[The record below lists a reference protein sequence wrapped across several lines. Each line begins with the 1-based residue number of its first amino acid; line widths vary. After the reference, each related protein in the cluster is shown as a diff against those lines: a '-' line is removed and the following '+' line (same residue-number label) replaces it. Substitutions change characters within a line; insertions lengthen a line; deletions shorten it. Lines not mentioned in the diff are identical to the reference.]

1 MRLLCG
7 MIAASMVT
15 LSFSA
20 YSQIVTFNSPISW
33 VTQRNDSITV
43 RCQIDTAQLKGKNEK
58 DKNEKGKKDQVK
70 SAPVKKEFVL
80 TVSQVNE
87 KQQKKQLAKKTF
99 PVTDYSGEFAMG
111 PVGTVLAGGYSYLR
125 IDWAIPGTDNKGY
138 ISPIGVVALDKLAPA
153 PLAKVA
159 KAKDGA
165 DAAGVAGALKD
176 ADFQSVGP
184 DKYALAWNKDALYIV
199 LVKQQKPAAGAIR
212 FAIDGKN
219 GKNAFLSF
227 ADRVVS
233 YQASNDSLAGTHYS
247 RGFSGDTLKY
257 DVKPWPN
264 EMKKTTVGDKIVI
277 SVPWFDSGIIPFGD
291 RKFAIGIVTFDEKNK
306 PVAAY
311 PTKAD
316 FYLPGTWGD
325 FELSK

>member
-1 MRLLCG
+1 MRQMCG
-7 MIAASMVT
+7 MIAVSMVA

-58 DKNEKGKKDQVK
+58 GKKEQG
-70 SAPVKKEFVL
+70 KKEFTI

-87 KQQKKQLAKKTF
+87 KLQKKQLAKKTF

-111 PVGTVLAGGYSYLR
+111 PVGTVLTGGYSYLK

-138 ISPIGVVALDKLAPA
+138 ISPVGVVALDKLAPA
-153 PLAKVA
+153 SVVKVA
-159 KAKDGA
+159 KVQDGA
-165 DAAGVAGALKD
+165 DAAGVAGALKET
-176 ADFQSVGP
+176 DFQSVGQE
-184 DKYALAWNKDALYIV
+184 KYALAWNKNALYIV
-199 LVKQQKPAAGAIR
+199 LAKQQKPSAGVIR
-212 FAIDGKN
+212 FALDGKN

-227 ADRVVS
+227 ADRVVT
-233 YQASNDSLAGTHYS
+233 YKASNDSLAGAHYS
-247 RGFSGDTLKY
+247 HTLSGDTLKY

-264 EMKKTTVGDKIVI
+264 EMKKTTIGDKIVI
-277 SVPWFDSGIIPFGD
+277 SVPWYDSGIIPFGE

-306 PVAAY
+306 PVAAQ
-311 PTKAD
+311 PSKAD

-325 FELSK
+325 FELAK